1 MENTETYRVKVSTP
15 NCFLI
20 FRGKKL
26 RTPVECHGVFE
37 KELLLLKAQIKRGS
51 LKHEIIKEKDVE
63 EKNVKYL
70 VIEKIE
76 KRDEDIKVEELY
88 DPNLNSDSIMDQLIA
103 EEKVS
108 KK

>member
-1 MENTETYRVKVSTP
+1 VSAP

-26 RTPVECHGVFE
+26 RTPVECHGVSE

-63 EKNVKYL
+63 EKDVKYL

-88 DPNLNSDSIMDQLIA
+88 DPDLNSNSIMDQLIA